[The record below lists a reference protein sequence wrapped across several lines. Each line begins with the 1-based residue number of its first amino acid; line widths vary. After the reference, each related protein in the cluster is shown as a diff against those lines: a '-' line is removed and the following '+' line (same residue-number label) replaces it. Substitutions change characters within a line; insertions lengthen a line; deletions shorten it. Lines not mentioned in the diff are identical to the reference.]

1 MTLRGDVD
9 RQIDER
15 VWQSFG
21 SAVHCNGNGACYN
34 YDPNDAMCPSW
45 KATRERQHSPKG
57 RASLIREW
65 LRLQGAANIDVLQ
78 AARGKLTWLSGLPT
92 RLRNNL
98 ARSRGEADFS
108 HEVYDAMAG
117 CLACKSCAGQC
128 PVKVNVPEFR
138 SRFLELYHGRYQRPI
153 RDYLI
158 GSLEFTIPYMAYAPG
173 LYNAVMGSKWVSRLL
188 ERHVGMLDSP
198 LINRYDLQATL
209 TRCKVAVASV
219 PALRELTAAQRE
231 RSVVLVQDAFTRYFE
246 TPLLAS
252 FIQLAHQLGY
262 RVFLAPYSANGKPLH
277 VQGFLGAFAKAA
289 VRNANQLN
297 ALADCGV
304 PLVGLDPAMTL
315 VYRQEYQKV
324 PGLDG
329 CPSVLLPQEWLVDAL
344 PERPHGVAQTFRLM
358 AHCTE
363 KTNVPASTSQ
373 WETVFARLG
382 LKLVTEAT
390 GCCGMSGTY
399 GHEARNQETSRT
411 VFEQSWAGKLEKA
424 GEALATGYS
433 CRSQVKRLAN
443 RQLRHPLEVVLEHA
457 RVK

>member
-1 MTLRGDVD
+1 
-9 RQIDER
+9 
-15 VWQSFG
+15 
-21 SAVHCNGNGACYN
+21 
-34 YDPNDAMCPSW
+34 
-45 KATRERQHSPKG
+45 
-57 RASLIREW
+57 
-65 LRLQGAANIDVLQ
+65 
-78 AARGKLTWLSGLPT
+78 
-92 RLRNNL
+92 
-98 ARSRGEADFS
+98 
-108 HEVYDAMAG
+108 
-117 CLACKSCAGQC
+117 
-128 PVKVNVPEFR
+128 
-138 SRFLELYHGRYQRPI
+138 
-153 RDYLI
+153 
-158 GSLEFTIPYMAYAPG
+158 
-173 LYNAVMGSKWVSRLL
+173 LL

-198 LINRYDLQATL
+198 LIHRFDLQTTL

-289 VRNANQLN
+289 IRNGNQLK

-324 PGLDG
+324 PGLEG
-329 CPSVLLPQEWLVDAL
+329 CPNVLLPQEWLVDVL
-344 PERPHGVAQTFRLM
+344 PERPQGATQAFRLM

-373 WETVFARLG
+373 WESVFARLG

-399 GHEARNQETSRT
+399 GHEARNQATSRT
-411 VFEQSWAGKLEKA
+411 IFEQSWAGKLDKA

-433 CRSQVKRLAN
+433 CRSQVKRLASQ
-443 RQLRHPLEVVLEHA
+443 QLRHPLEVVLESVS
-457 RVK
+457 VKS

>member
-1 MTLRGDVD
+1 
-9 RQIDER
+9 
-15 VWQSFG
+15 
-21 SAVHCNGNGACYN
+21 
-34 YDPNDAMCPSW
+34 
-45 KATRERQHSPKG
+45 
-57 RASLIREW
+57 
-65 LRLQGAANIDVLQ
+65 
-78 AARGKLTWLSGLPT
+78 
-92 RLRNNL
+92 
-98 ARSRGEADFS
+98 
-108 HEVYDAMAG
+108 MAG

-138 SRFLELYHGRYQRPI
+138 SRFLELYHGRYQRPL

-158 GSLEFTIPYMAYAPG
+158 GSLEFTIPYLAYAPG
-173 LYNAVMGSKWVSRLL
+173 LYNAVIGSKWVSRLL
-188 ERHVGMLDSP
+188 ERQVGMLDSP
-198 LINRYDLQATL
+198 LIHRHNLQATL
-209 TRCKVAVASV
+209 AGCKVAVASV
-219 PALRELTAAQRE
+219 PALRELSAAQRE

-246 TPLLAS
+246 TPLLAN

-289 VRNANQLN
+289 IRNGKQLK

-324 PGLDG
+324 PGLDD
-329 CPSVLLPQEWLVDAL
+329 CPKVLLPQEWLIDAL
-344 PERPHGVAQTFRLM
+344 PERPSAATGTFRLL

-363 KTNVPASTSQ
+363 KTNAPAATAQ
-373 WETVFARLG
+373 WEKLFARLG

-399 GHEARNQETSRT
+399 GHEARNQATSRT
-411 VFEQSWAGKLEKA
+411 IFEQSWADKLDKE

-433 CRSQVKRLAN
+433 CRSQVKRQADV
-443 RQLRHPLEVVLEHA
+443 QLRHPLEVVLEHVV
-457 RVK
+457 RN